1 MLVSFL
7 VFFFSVLIL
16 FMYIGAKL
24 SVRLDKTN
32 YKSIFWVL
40 MVISFITILEIVFC
54 FFLYV
59 KFRNKNGEI
68 GPRGFQGNPG
78 NIGDPG
84 KCPDNCKA
92 DTILIMIQKI
102 FEKKL
107 KRPLNNTERSD
118 LFEHIGPDTD
128 TTSKISLAY
137 ALSGKVLPEK
147 TKTPPEKKELKVKG
161 TKIGLRTT
169 DNKTISVIKIDQ
181 VKKLH
186 ENLTK
191 DIELGYL
198 NTSDFKNIN
207 PQPSDNITNANNF
220 FTLE

>member
-24 SVRLDKTN
+24 SVKLDKTN

-78 NIGDPG
+78 NLGDPG
-84 KCPDNCKA
+84 KCDQDKCKEE
-92 DTILIMIQKI
+92 TILIMIQKI

-118 LFEHIGPDTD
+118 LFEHIESDTA
-128 TTSKISLAY
+128 SKISLAY
-137 ALSGKVLPEK
+137 ALSKSDSIN
-147 TKTPPEKKELKVKG
+147 LKVKG
-161 TKIGLRTT
+161 TKIGLQDDTT
-169 DNKTISVIKIDQ
+169 TNDTPISVIKIDQ

-198 NTSDFKNIN
+198 NTGEFKDIN
-207 PQPSDNITNANNF
+207 TGHIITF

>member
-24 SVRLDKTN
+24 SVKLDKTN

-84 KCPDNCKA
+84 KCDQDKCKEE
-92 DTILIMIQKI
+92 TILIMIQKI

-107 KRPLNNTERSD
+107 KRPLNNTERSH
-118 LFEHIGPDTD
+118 LFDTIHD
-128 TTSKISLAY
+128 VFI
-137 ALSGKVLPEK
+137 
-147 TKTPPEKKELKVKG
+147 
-161 TKIGLRTT
+161 I
-169 DNKTISVIKIDQ
+169 
-181 VKKLH
+181 
-186 ENLTK
+186 
-191 DIELGYL
+191 
-198 NTSDFKNIN
+198 
-207 PQPSDNITNANNF
+207 
-220 FTLE
+220 

>member
-24 SVRLDKTN
+24 SVKLDKTN

-78 NIGDPG
+78 NLGDPG
-84 KCPDNCKA
+84 KCDQDKCKEE
-92 DTILIMIQKI
+92 TILIMIQKI

-107 KRPLNNTERSD
+107 KRPLNNTEMSD
-118 LFEHIGPDTD
+118 LFEHIGPATD
-128 TTSKISLAY
+128 ANKISLAY
-137 ALSGKVLPEK
+137 ALSGKVLPEN
-147 TKTPPEKKELKVKG
+147 TVTPETPPENKELKVIG
-161 TKIGLRTT
+161 TKIGLSTT
-169 DNKTISVIKIDQ
+169 DNKTISELKIDQ

-198 NTSDFKNIN
+198 NTSDFKDITA
-207 PQPSDNITNANNF
+207 DNNNF

>member
-68 GPRGFQGNPG
+68 GPQGFQGNPG

-84 KCPDNCKA
+84 KCDQDKCKEE
-92 DTILIMIQKI
+92 TILIMIQKI

-118 LFEHIGPDTD
+118 LFEHIGPA
-128 TTSKISLAY
+128 SKISLAY
-137 ALSGKVLPEK
+137 ALSEK
-147 TKTPPEKKELKVKG
+147 ILKVK
-161 TKIGLRTT
+161 
-169 DNKTISVIKIDQ
+169 DNKIKLSVSDNTANTPISGLKIDQ

-198 NTSDFKNIN
+198 NTSDFK
-207 PQPSDNITNANNF
+207 DITADKNNF
-220 FTLE
+220 FTL

>member
-24 SVRLDKTN
+24 SVKLDKTN

-78 NIGDPG
+78 NLGDPG
-84 KCPDNCKA
+84 KCDQDKCKEE
-92 DTILIMIQKI
+92 TILIMIQKI

-107 KRPLNNTERSD
+107 KRPLNNTERSH
-118 LFEHIGPDTD
+118 LFDTN
-128 TTSKISLAY
+128 SFVKNL
-137 ALSGKVLPEK
+137 K
-147 TKTPPEKKELKVKG
+147 TLQVKG
-161 TKIGLRTT
+161 TKIALSTDVTT
-169 DNKTISVIKIDQ
+169 KLISDLKIDQ

-198 NTSDFKNIN
+198 NTGDFKDIN
-207 PQPSDNITNANNF
+207 SEGHINTF
-220 FTLE
+220 FTL

>member
-24 SVRLDKTN
+24 SVKLDKTN

-68 GPRGFQGNPG
+68 GPQGFQGNPG
-78 NIGDPG
+78 NIGDTG
-84 KCPDNCKA
+84 KCPDNCKK

-107 KRPLNNTERSD
+107 KRPLNNTEMSD
-118 LFEHIGPDTD
+118 LFEHIGPDN
-128 TTSKISLAY
+128 KISLAY

-147 TKTPPEKKELKVKG
+147 IKTTETPPEKKELKVIG
-161 TKIGLRTT
+161 TKIGLRTAAT
-169 DNKTISVIKIDQ
+169 NTLISGLKIDQ

-198 NTSDFKNIN
+198 NTSDFK
-207 PQPSDNITNANNF
+207 DITADKNNF

>member
-24 SVRLDKTN
+24 SVKLDKTN

-84 KCPDNCKA
+84 KCDQDKCKEE
-92 DTILIMIQKI
+92 TILIMIQKI

-107 KRPLNNTERSD
+107 KRPLNNTERSH
-118 LFEHIGPDTD
+118 LFDTNI
-128 TTSKISLAY
+128 TNSFVKNL
-137 ALSGKVLPEK
+137 K
-147 TKTPPEKKELKVKG
+147 TLQVKG
-161 TKIGLRTT
+161 TKIGLSTS
-169 DNKTISVIKIDQ
+169 DDKTISGLKIDQ

-198 NTSDFKNIN
+198 NTSDFK
-207 PQPSDNITNANNF
+207 DITADKNTF
-220 FTLE
+220 FTLQ

>member
-24 SVRLDKTN
+24 SVKLDKTN

-78 NIGDPG
+78 NLGDPG
-84 KCPDNCKA
+84 KCNQNECKEE
-92 DTILIMIQKI
+92 TILIMIQKI

-107 KRPLNNTERSD
+107 KRPLNNTEMSD
-118 LFEHIGPDTD
+118 LFKHIGPATVDAN
-128 TTSKISLAY
+128 KISLAY
-137 ALSGKVLPEK
+137 ALSGKVLPE
-147 TKTPPEKKELKVKG
+147 TTETTEIPPEKKELKVIG
-161 TKIGLRTT
+161 TKIELIITT
-169 DNKTISVIKIDQ
+169 NKTILELNNNN

-198 NTSDFKNIN
+198 NTSDFK
-207 PQPSDNITNANNF
+207 DITAGKNNF

>member
-24 SVRLDKTN
+24 SVKLDKTN

-78 NIGDPG
+78 NIGDTG
-84 KCPDNCKA
+84 KCDQDKCKEE
-92 DTILIMIQKI
+92 TILIMIQKI

-107 KRPLNNTERSD
+107 KRPLNNTEMSD
-118 LFEHIGPDTD
+118 LFEHIGPDN
-128 TTSKISLAY
+128 KISLAY
-137 ALSGKVLPEK
+137 ALSGKVLPDK
-147 TKTPPEKKELKVKG
+147 APTGKKELKVIG
-161 TKIGLRTT
+161 TKIGLRTAAT
-169 DNKTISVIKIDQ
+169 NTLISELKIDQ

-198 NTSDFKNIN
+198 NTSDFKDIN
-207 PQPSDNITNANNF
+207 STDHINTF
-220 FTLE
+220 FILE

>member
-7 VFFFSVLIL
+7 VFFFFFLIL

-118 LFEHIGPDTD
+118 LFEHIGPDTYTATD
-128 TTSKISLAY
+128 TASKISLAY
-137 ALSGKVLPEK
+137 ALS
-147 TKTPPEKKELKVKG
+147 KKILNVK
-161 TKIGLRTT
+161 
-169 DNKTISVIKIDQ
+169 DNKIKLSVSDNTANNKQISGLNNNH

-198 NTSDFKNIN
+198 NTSDLK
-207 PQPSDNITNANNF
+207 DITAGKNNF

>member
-24 SVRLDKTN
+24 SVKLDKTN

-84 KCPDNCKA
+84 KCNQDKCKEE
-92 DTILIMIQKI
+92 TILIMIQKI

-118 LFEHIGPDTD
+118 LFEHIGPDN
-128 TTSKISLAY
+128 KISLAY
-137 ALSGKVLPEK
+137 ALSGKVLPDKEP
-147 TKTPPEKKELKVKG
+147 TVKKELKVIG
-161 TKIGLRTT
+161 TKIGLRTGAT
-169 DNKTISVIKIDQ
+169 NTLISELKIDQ

-198 NTSDFKNIN
+198 NTGNFKDIN
-207 PQPSDNITNANNF
+207 TGHIITF
-220 FTLE
+220 FTL